1 MQQIEALFEATLA
14 ELLSYQPGVDLS
26 ELRTAYEVA
35 KEAHSGQ
42 QRKTG
47 EPFMLHP
54 VETTRIIVDL
64 LRKAADS
71 KILQAALLH
80 DTVED
85 KEEMTVA
92 EIERRFGSEVATLVD
107 GVTKI
112 SDLPFRSPENTQVET
127 YRKMLLSMA
136 KDIRVILVKLAD
148 RLHNMR
154 TLEALPEHKRIRI
167 AKETRDIYAPIAHRL
182 GIAQIK
188 WELEDL
194 AFKHLDPENYRK
206 LVRAISEKRTVR
218 EKAIEE
224 VKEPIKRQLELQ
236 GIDAEIYGRPKHLWS
251 ILQKMQRLEAPF
263 EEIFDLLGI
272 RILTS
277 SRADCYIVLG
287 IVHDMFT
294 PVADRLRDYIASPKS
309 NMYQSLHT
317 TVTDAKGERMVEIQI
332 RTREMH
338 RISEIGIAAHYSY
351 KEGQTGP
358 DREIH
363 EKLGEFIVQGAT
375 EWQDESGDPGD
386 FMDFLRTSLFQD
398 EIFVFTPRG
407 GLKRLPRGST
417 PVDFAFAI
425 HSDVGFRTVGAKV
438 DGAIVPLR
446 YQLKSGQVVEV
457 ITSPHSNPSEN
468 WLGYVRS
475 SRAKAKIRR
484 YLAQERVEESV
495 KLGREMLGR
504 ELKRQR
510 KAIPKDKELEDV
522 SLSFGLADVPLL
534 FAKIGEGD
542 ISVQS
547 VFSRI
552 YPETKDQ
559 NKKVKSALDRIK
571 NLAQRQ
577 VKGIHI
583 GEIDGLLIRIAQCCN
598 PIPGDKVIGL
608 ITKGRGISVH
618 RIDCPN
624 TFADRIDPERRIE
637 VDWDVD
643 REQRFPIRLVVIGG
657 DRRGLLVDVA
667 AVINRLGTDTTHAEM
682 SLMGDGSVRGEFVV
696 SVKNIKHLGKI
707 VQAIKRINGVKRVDR
722 AESIGP
728 LEGE

>member
-14 ELLSYQPGVDLS
+14 ELLSYQPDIDLS
-26 ELRTAYEVA
+26 KLRTAYEVA

-42 QRKTG
+42 MRKTG
-47 EPFMLHP
+47 EPYMLHP

-64 LRKAADS
+64 LRKAADTR
-71 KILQAALLH
+71 ILQAALLH

-85 KEEMTVA
+85 KEEMTIE
-92 EIERRFGSEVATLVD
+92 EIERRFDNEVAVLVD

-112 SDLPFRSPENTQVET
+112 SDLPFRSPENTQIET

-136 KDIRVILVKLAD
+136 KDIRVILIKLAD

-154 TLEALPEHKRIRI
+154 TLDALPEEKRLRI
-167 AKETRDIYAPIAHRL
+167 ARETRDIYAPIAHRL
-182 GIAQIK
+182 GIARIK

-218 EKAIEE
+218 ERAIEE
-224 VKEPIKRQLELQ
+224 VKEPLKVALAAE
-236 GIDAEIYGRPKHLWS
+236 GIEAEIYGRPKHLWS
-251 ILQKMQRLEAPF
+251 ILQKMERLEAPF
-263 EEIFDLLGI
+263 EEIYDLLGI
-272 RILTS
+272 RILTV
-277 SRADCYIVLG
+277 SRADCYRVLG
-287 IVHDMFT
+287 VVHNMFF

-317 TVTDAKGERMVEIQI
+317 TVTDAAEERMVEIQI

-351 KEGQTGP
+351 KEGQRGP

-375 EWQDESGDPGD
+375 EWQDDSGDPSD
-386 FMDFLRTSLFQD
+386 FMDFLHTSLFQD

-417 PVDFAFAI
+417 PIDFAFAI

-438 DGAIVPLR
+438 DGSIVPLR

-457 ITSPHSNPSEN
+457 ITSPQSNPSEN
-468 WLGYVRS
+468 WLGFVRS

-484 YLAQERVEESV
+484 FLAQERVEESV
-495 KLGREMLGR
+495 KLGREMVGR

-510 KAIPKDKELEDV
+510 KAIPKDKDLEDV
-522 SLSFGLADVPLL
+522 SHSFGLADVPLL
-534 FAKIGEGD
+534 FAKVGQAD

-547 VFSRI
+547 VYSRI
-552 YPETKDQ
+552 FPETKDND
-559 NKKVKSALDRIK
+559 NKGKSALDRIK
-571 NLAQRQ
+571 KLAQRQ

-583 GEIDGLLIRIAQCCN
+583 GDIDGLMVRIAQCCH

-643 REQRFPIRLVVIGG
+643 REQRFPIRLAVIGNN
-657 DRRGLLVDVA
+657 RRGLLVDVA
-667 AVINRLGTDTTHAEM
+667 AVIERLGTDTTHAEM
-682 SLMGDGSVRGEFVV
+682 SLMGDGSVQGEFVV
-696 SVKNIKHLGKI
+696 NVKNIKHLGKV
-707 VQAIKRINGVKRVDR
+707 VQAIKRVSGVRRVDR